1 MTQVGLA
8 SYQTPPPLSPPHLVS
23 GIPPWQEWPRGP
35 QGSPQ
40 VEAPPPEVE
49 AVAGAS
55 PGPAP
60 EPGRDHSA
68 PGAARTRSALLG
80 WAPAAVPREREGAR
94 EQVAHSPLGPLPPQL
109 TYPSVPPQ
117 TTPAHLQ
124 QQLLG
129 GGSGR
134 LQGLLGAHA
143 AGVDHAGTRGLVGA
157 RWAEHPVAVDHV
169 AAVACH

>member
-23 GIPPWQEWPRGP
+23 GIPSWQEWPRGP

-117 TTPAHLQ
+117 TVHSRPPATTAPGRWVRTPA
-124 QQLLG
+124 
-129 GGSGR
+129 GSP
-134 LQGLLGAHA
+134 
-143 AGVDHAGTRGLVGA
+143 RGPRRGCRPRGYPRPRRCQVG
-157 RWAEHPVAVDHV
+157 
-169 AAVACH
+169 